1 MSARPANVEYA
12 AWHKLLKSLIRERE
26 RYTAYTLAGV
36 LVLLSAL
43 LLLGEH
49 ATAKSLVQSSLS
61 HTPRAARGVANGHGM
76 LMSRLKPHT
85 PGSVLAPSVAV
96 TFTVTSTAD
105 SGAGTLRQAII
116 DANNNAGNDT
126 IAFNIGGTFGAV
138 KTINLLS
145 ALPTVTGPVN
155 IDGYSQPGSISNTT
169 PAPGSINATPLIELN
184 GSGAGANADGLSITA
199 GGSTVKG
206 LIINRFSRFGI
217 QLSGSSGNRV
227 EGNFIG
233 TDSSGTSDLGNSG
246 SGISISSSMTNT
258 VGGTTAA
265 ARNLISGNN
274 AYGVSISATSG
285 ANVANVVQGNLIGTK
300 KDATTV
306 LGNNFA
312 GVNIFSASG
321 NTVGDSAFAGTL
333 SNVIAF
339 NGDDGVAVV
348 VNASVRNAILQNSIH
363 SNAGLG
369 IDLLGSDGVNAN
381 DALDADA
388 GPNNLQNFP
397 VLTFAAS
404 NSSHTIIRGTFNS
417 TPSTAFTVR
426 YYASTYCDP
435 SGNGEGQTY
444 LFQSGQQLTDSNG
457 NLTLSHDR
465 ALTGLGGLY
474 ITATLT
480 DPSGN
485 TSEFSNCVRVHY
497 EVANTNDSGVD
508 SLRQAIIDANNNG
521 GADGI
526 SFAIAGTDV
535 HTITPA
541 SPLPLIT
548 DQLTI
553 DGYTQPGSSPN
564 TLATG
569 NNAQPRILLDGS
581 LAGANAD
588 GLRVHANS
596 STVRGLI
603 INRFSGN
610 GITLGDFN
618 NAGFSNMIEGNFIG
632 TDSGGIQD
640 LGNGGHGVFARSSS
654 NTIGGTTPGA
664 RNLISGNNA
673 SGISIGAYSG
683 NVVRGNYIGTDKAG
697 TADLGNSQDGVTIAG
712 SSVTQVAASNVIGG
726 SGAGAPNVISGN
738 NRHGI
743 LLSYNTSGNAVRGNY
758 IGTTASGNNAL
769 GNSQSGVAI
778 QGGSLTLFSANH
790 AIGGYLQGE
799 GNTIAYNGGD
809 GVTITGDYT
818 TGNQIVRNS
827 IHSNGGNGVSLT
839 GQGTGNMIFETTI
852 HSNTGLGID
861 LGNDGVTPNDAGDG
875 DTGPNNLQNFPVITS
890 VTTDGNSTTVEGTF
904 DSTSGE
910 QYIIEIFRNVTC
922 DASGH
927 GEGATLL
934 GSAIVGSSSGFTRTF
949 DELVP
954 VGQYITSKAAVQN
967 GGNTSEF
974 SACFLVSAPTATPTR
989 TSTPSQ
995 TSTPTH
1001 TGTATRTRTATPVGG
1016 ATSTPCAIE
1025 FTDVP
1030 PSNNF
1035 YENVR
1040 CLACREILS
1049 GYTSPARC
1057 PETGAPC
1064 FRPGDNI
1071 TRGQMAKIVSNA
1083 AGFDE
1088 PHAGVTFTDVPAT
1101 HTFYIFIQRLASR
1114 GVVSGYNTQDRCPA
1128 TGAPCF
1134 QPEALVTRG
1143 QMSKFVALA
1152 AAFTEPV
1159 PAGQQ
1164 SFVDVPSS
1172 DTFWQYIERLSTRGV
1187 VGGYSCGGAG
1197 EPCPGS
1203 YFRPNN
1209 FVTRGQASKFV
1220 SLAFFPNCQT
1230 PARNVGAP

>member
-1 MSARPANVEYA
+1 MDSGQG
-12 AWHKLLKSLIRERE
+12 I
-26 RYTAYTLAGV
+26 
-36 LVLLSAL
+36 
-43 LLLGEH
+43 LG
-49 ATAKSLVQSSLS
+49 
-61 HTPRAARGVANGHGM
+61 
-76 LMSRLKPHT
+76 SRLKAPT
-85 PGSVLAPSVAV
+85 LNGILAPSVST

-116 DANNNAGNDT
+116 DANNNAGADT
-126 IAFNIGGTFGAV
+126 IAFNIGGTPGAV
-138 KTINLLS
+138 KTINLQS
-145 ALPTVTGPVN
+145 ALPGITSPVT
-155 IDGYSQPGSISNTT
+155 IDGYTQPGSIPNTVV
-169 PAPGSINATPLIELN
+169 APGAISATLLIELN
-184 GSGAGANADGLSITA
+184 GSAAGANADGLSITA
-199 GGSTVKG
+199 GNSTVKG
-206 LIINRFSRFGI
+206 LIINRFSRHGI
-217 QLSGSSGNRV
+217 QLSGSSGNRT

-233 TDSSGTSDLGNSG
+233 TDSFGTSDLGNTG

-258 VGGTTAA
+258 VGGSTAA
-265 ARNLISGNN
+265 ARNLISGNG
-274 AYGVSISATSG
+274 AYGISISGTSG
-285 ANVANVVQGNLIGTK
+285 ANLGNVVQGNLVGTK
-300 KDATTV
+300 RDGTTA
-306 LGNNFA
+306 LGNSLT
-312 GVNIFSASG
+312 GVNISSASG

-348 VNASVRNAILQNSIH
+348 VNDSVRNAILQNSIH
-363 SNAGLG
+363 TNGGQG
-369 IDLLGSDGVNAN
+369 IDLLGSNGVTAN

-404 NSSHTIIRGTFNS
+404 NSSHTVVQGTFNG
-417 TPSTAFTVR
+417 TPNTLFTVR
-426 YYASTYCDP
+426 YYASDYCDA
-435 SGNGEGQTY
+435 SGNGEGQTF
-444 LFQSGQQLTDSNG
+444 LFQSGLQLTDSSG
-457 NLTLSHDR
+457 NLTLSHNR
-465 ALTGLGGLY
+465 ALTGLGGQF
-474 ITATLT
+474 ITATMT
-480 DPSGN
+480 DPTGS
-485 TSEFSNCVRVHY
+485 TSEFSNCVRVYY

-508 SLRQAIIDANNNG
+508 SLRQALLDANSNG

-526 SFAIAGTDV
+526 SFSIAGTGV

-541 SPLPLIT
+541 SPLPIIG
-548 DQLTI
+548 DILTI
-553 DGYTQPGSSPN
+553 DGYTQPGSAPN

-569 NNAQPRILLDGS
+569 NNAQPLILLDGS
-581 LAGANAD
+581 LAGANTD
-588 GLRVHANS
+588 GLRVHAHS

-603 INRFSGN
+603 ISRFGRD
-610 GITLGDFN
+610 GISLGDDDNGGFN
-618 NAGFSNMIEGNFIG
+618 TRIEGNFIG
-632 TDSGGIQD
+632 TDSSGIQD
-640 LGNGGHGVFARSSS
+640 LGNGRHGVFALSSS

-673 SGISIGAYSG
+673 SGIYIGAYPG
-683 NVVRGNYIGTDKAG
+683 NVVQGNYIGTDKAG
-697 TADLGNSQDGVTIAG
+697 TADLGNSQDGVTISG
-712 SSVTQVAASNVIGG
+712 TSVTGIAGSNVIGG

-738 NRHGI
+738 NRHGV
-743 LLSYNTSGNAVRGNY
+743 LLSYDTSNNAVRGNL
-758 IGTTASGNNAL
+758 IGLTASGNSAL
-769 GNSQSGVAI
+769 GNSQSGVLI
-778 QGGSLTLFSANH
+778 QGGSSPTLFSINH
-790 AIGGYLQGE
+790 MIGGPSQGE

-809 GVTITGDYT
+809 GVTIAGDYA
-818 TGNQIVRNS
+818 TGNKVYSNS
-827 IHSNGGNGVSLT
+827 IHSNGGDGVSLT
-839 GQGTGNMIFETTI
+839 GGQDTRNMILDTTT
-852 HSNTGLGID
+852 HSNAGLGID

-875 DTGPNNLQNFPVITS
+875 DTGPNNLQNFPILTG
-890 VTTDGNSTTVEGTF
+890 VTTTGNSTTVEGSF
-904 DSTSGE
+904 DSTGNSNPAG
-910 QYIIEIFRNVTC
+910 YNIEIFRSVTC

-927 GEGATLL
+927 GEGATKL
-934 GSAIVGSSSGFTRTF
+934 GGVIAGNSLSFTRTF

-954 VGQYITSKAAVQN
+954 VGQYITSKAIDPD
-967 GGNTSEF
+967 GNSSEF
-974 SACFLVSAPTATPTR
+974 SPCFLVSAPTPTPTS
-989 TSTPSQ
+989 TSTPS
-995 TSTPTH
+995 H
-1001 TGTATRTRTATPVGG
+1001 TGTATRTATGTPPSSTPTYTRTATPPGG
-1016 ATSTPCAIE
+1016 ATATPCAIE

-1049 GYTSPARC
+1049 GYTSPSRC

-1088 PHAGVTFTDVPAT
+1088 SHAEVTFTDVPAT

-1152 AAFTEPV
+1152 AEFNEPV
-1159 PAGQQ
+1159 PAGQR
-1164 SFVDVPSS
+1164 SFADVPTS

-1203 YFRPNN
+1203 YFRPTN

-1230 PARNVGAP
+1230 PARGAR